1 MGLEASLSSSVPPD
15 KELLRNEPSLQ
26 PLGKDQLRPRLRLT
40 LSLLGQPLPSNP
52 FPPPDSTPEPW
63 DQGVHPGLRSFPGKP
78 CTNDSDS
85 LDLPD
90 SSRALLLG
98 WVPTMLVPGLY
109 GLVLAVGLPANGLA
123 LWVLATRVPR
133 LPSTVMLMN
142 LAAADLLLA
151 LALPLRLVYHLRGQ
165 RWPFGEA
172 VCRLATAAL
181 YSHMY
186 CSVLLLAAISLDRYL
201 AVVHPLRSRGLRSQR
216 LAAGFCAA
224 AWLVAFT
231 LTLPL
236 LLQRQTFL
244 LSSSNHMLCHD
255 VLPLG
260 DQATYW
266 RPAFICLAV
275 LGCFLPLLFMLLGYG
290 AILCVLAASGQRYHH
305 ALRLTGLV
313 LASAVAFFTP
323 SNVLLLLHYSN
334 PGPDA
339 WGELYAAYMPSLAL
353 SALNSCVDPFVYYY
367 VSAEFRARVREGL
380 LRRPPGASSTSRE
393 GGSPMMGTRSSSLV

>member
-1 MGLEASLSSSVPPD
+1 M
-15 KELLRNEPSLQ
+15 
-26 PLGKDQLRPRLRLT
+26 
-40 LSLLGQPLPSNP
+40 
-52 FPPPDSTPEPW
+52 
-63 DQGVHPGLRSFPGKP
+63 
-78 CTNDSDS
+78 
-85 LDLPD
+85 
-90 SSRALLLG
+90 
-98 WVPTMLVPGLY
+98 PTRLVPVLY

-151 LALPLRLVYHLRGQ
+151 LALPPRFAYHLRGQ

-172 VCRLATAAL
+172 ACRLATAAL

-201 AVVHPLRSRGLRSQR
+201 AVVHPLRSRVLRGQH
-216 LAAGFCAA
+216 LAIGFCSA
-224 AWLVAFT
+224 AWLVAAA
-231 LTLPL
+231 LALPL
-236 LLQRQTFL
+236 LLQRQTFHL
-244 LSSSNHMLCHD
+244 LHSDHLLCHD

-275 LGCFLPLLFMLLGYG
+275 LGCFLPLLVMLLGYG
-290 AILCVLAASGQRYHH
+290 ATLRALAASGQRYSH

-334 PGPDA
+334 PSPEA
-339 WGELYAAYMPSLAL
+339 WGDLYAAYLPSLAL

-367 VSAEFRARVREGL
+367 VSAEFRAKVWAGL
-380 LRRPPGASSTSRE
+380 LPRALGTAAASRE
-393 GGSPMMGTRSSSLV
+393 GASRGTGTRSSSLV